1 MAAKRHLKRFNRIA
15 QTAIIAG
22 ILVAANVVAQRWF
35 SRWDLTEKREY
46 SLSPATQKLLGGLE
60 DRVVINAYFSRRLPP
75 YLANLRRQV
84 QDVLEEYRAF
94 SHGRLEIE
102 FTDPGNDPATEQ
114 RLRALGIPKVQLE
127 VLERDQF
134 QLTSVYLGLV
144 LLHGGRQEVIPF
156 IQDSGNLEYELTS
169 ALLRLTSPGKKVV
182 GWLGAPATDPGGRGG
197 GDPLRRELAKL
208 YDLQE
213 IAASGL
219 TKIPDDVET
228 LVVAG
233 PRSLSEPARFALD
246 QFVMRGGRAVFLVD
260 HFEIPEGTLSAVLAE
275 SGVHDL
281 LERYGVKVARD
292 VLAEPRL
299 NAPAAFSSGFMQFR
313 IAYPWWLRVPG
324 AALDRE
330 HPVSA
335 RLEGI
340 VLPWTSSLEPSLP
353 DGSAVK
359 ATILARS
366 SKEAYRESGSY
377 DFSPQPR
384 REVDPSRNP
393 AADRPLVV
401 LLTGRFLSFW
411 RDKVPPTAPAG
422 AAYPK
427 FQAQSAET
435 SILVIGTS
443 RLAQPDFLRQF
454 PENGTFLLNAV
465 DWLTLGPELI
475 GIRSRAADARVLPPV
490 SERAKSFIKFV
501 NVIGVPLLIA
511 LLGILRLNAR
521 RRAGIE
527 A

>member
-1 MAAKRHLKRFNRIA
+1 MAAQRHLVRLNRIA
-15 QTAIIAG
+15 QTAIITG
-22 ILVAANVVAQRWF
+22 ILIAANVVAQRWF

-46 SLSPATQKLLGGLE
+46 SLSPATKKLLGGLE
-60 DRVVINAYFSRRLPP
+60 DRAVINAYFTRRLPP
-75 YLANLRRQV
+75 NLATLRRQV

-94 SHGRLEIE
+94 SHGRLEID

-114 RLRALGIPKVQLE
+114 RLRTLGIPKLQLE

-134 QLTSVYLGLV
+134 QLTSVYLGLA
-144 LLHGGRQEVIPF
+144 LLHGGRQEVIPV
-156 IQDSGNLEYELTS
+156 IQDAGNLEYELTA

-182 GWLGAPATDPGGRGG
+182 GWLGAPETDPGGRG
-197 GDPLRRELAKL
+197 GDPLRRELGRLYELQQIEPAK
-208 YDLQE
+208 
-213 IAASGL
+213 L
-219 TKIPDDVET
+219 TKIDDDVET

-233 PRSLSEPARFALD
+233 PRALPEPARYALD
-246 QFVMRGGRAVFLVD
+246 QFIMRGGRAVFLVD
-260 HFEIPEGTLSAVLAE
+260 HFEIPEGSLAAVPTE

-281 LERYGVKVARD
+281 LERYGVRVARD
-292 VLAEPRL
+292 VVGEPRL

-340 VLPWTSSLEPSLP
+340 VLPWTSSLEPSVP
-353 DGSAVK
+353 AGGGVK
-359 ATILARS
+359 ATILAHS
-366 SKEAYRESGSY
+366 SNESFQQSGNY
-377 DFSPQPR
+377 DFSPQPK
-384 REVDPSRNP
+384 REVDPARIA

-401 LLTGRFLSFW
+401 LLTGRFPSFW

-422 AAYPK
+422 GEAPK
-427 FQAQSAET
+427 FRAESAET
-435 SILVIGTS
+435 SILVVGTS
-443 RLAQPDFLRQF
+443 RLAEPDFLRQF

-465 DWLTLGPELI
+465 DWMTLGPELI
-475 GIRSRAADARVLPPV
+475 GIRSRAADQRQLPPV
-490 SERAKSFIKFV
+490 SDQARSFIKIV
-501 NVIGVPLLIA
+501 NVICVPLLVA

-521 RRAGIE
+521 RRSGVE

>member
-1 MAAKRHLKRFNRIA
+1 MAAKRHLVRISRIA
-15 QTAIIAG
+15 QTVIIAG
-22 ILVAANVVAQRWF
+22 ILIAANVVAQRWF

-46 SLSPATQKLLGGLE
+46 SLSPATKKLLGGLE
-60 DRVVINAYFSRRLPP
+60 DRVVINAYFTRRLPP
-75 YLANLRRQV
+75 YLTNLRRQV

-94 SHGRLEIE
+94 SHGRLEID

-134 QLTSVYLGLV
+134 QLTSVYLGLA
-144 LLHGGRQEVIPF
+144 LLHRGRQEVIPV
-156 IQDSGNLEYELTS
+156 IQDAGNLEYELTA
-169 ALLRLTSPGKKVV
+169 ALLRLTSPGKKAV
-182 GWLGAPATDPGGRGG
+182 GWLGAPEADPGGRG
-197 GDPLRRELAKL
+197 GDPLRRELARL

-213 IAASGL
+213 MAPAGL
-219 TKIPDDVET
+219 TTIPADVET

-233 PRSLSEPARFALD
+233 PRALPEPARYALD

-260 HFEIPEGTLSAVLAE
+260 HFDIPEGSLAAVPAE

-281 LERYGVKVARD
+281 LERYGVRIKRD
-292 VLAEPRL
+292 VVGEPRL
-299 NAPAAFSSGFMQFR
+299 NASAAFSSGFMQFR

-324 AALDRE
+324 TALDRE

-340 VLPWTSSLEPSLP
+340 VLPWTSSLETSLP
-353 DGSAVK
+353 AGGGVK
-359 ATILARS
+359 ATILAHS
-366 SKEAYRESGSY
+366 SKEAYRESGNY

-384 REVDPSRNP
+384 REVDPARSA
-393 AADRPLVV
+393 AADSPLVV
-401 LLTGRFLSFW
+401 LLNGRFPSFW

-422 AAYPK
+422 VAYPK
-427 FQAQSAET
+427 FRAESVET
-435 SILVIGTS
+435 SILVVGTS

-465 DWLTLGPELI
+465 DWMTLGPELI
-475 GIRSRAADARVLPPV
+475 GIRSRAADQRQLPPV
-490 SERAKSFIKFV
+490 SDQARSFIKIV
-501 NVIGVPLLIA
+501 NVICVPLLIA

-521 RRAGIE
+521 RRSGIE
-527 A
+527 T

>member
-1 MAAKRHLKRFNRIA
+1 MAAKRHLVRLNRIA

-22 ILVAANVVAQRWF
+22 VLVAANVGAQRWF
-35 SRWDLTEKREY
+35 SRWDLTDKGEY
-46 SLSPATQKLLGGLE
+46 SLSPATKKLLGGLE
-60 DRVVINAYFSRRLPP
+60 GRAVINVYFTRRLPP

-94 SHGRLEIE
+94 SRGRLEIE
-102 FTDPGNDPATEQ
+102 FADPGDDPATEQ

-134 QLTSVYLGLV
+134 QLTSVYLGLA
-144 LLHGGRQEVIPF
+144 LSHGGRQEVIPI
-156 IQDSGNLEYELTS
+156 IQDSGNLEYELTA

-182 GWLGAPATDPGGRGG
+182 GWFGAPEADPAGRG
-197 GDPLRRELAKL
+197 GDPLRRELARL

-213 IAASGL
+213 IAAAGL
-219 TKIPDDVET
+219 AKVPDEVET

-233 PRSLSEPARFALD
+233 PRSLPEPVRYALD
-246 QFVMRGGRAVFLVD
+246 QFIMRGGRAVFLVD
-260 HFEIPEGTLSAVLAE
+260 HFEIPEGTLTAVPTE
-275 SGVHDL
+275 TGVHDL

-292 VLAEPRL
+292 VVGEPRL

-324 AALDRE
+324 TALDRE

-340 VLPWTSSLEPSLP
+340 VLPWTSSLELSLP
-353 DGSAVK
+353 AGGGVTSTV
-359 ATILARS
+359 LARS
-366 SKEAYRESGSY
+366 SKEAYGVSGNY
-377 DFSPQPR
+377 DFSPQPQ
-384 REVDPSRNP
+384 REVDPSRTT
-393 AADRPLVV
+393 AAERPLIAV
-401 LLTGRFLSFW
+401 LTGRFPSFW
-411 RDKVPPTAPAG
+411 RDKLPPTARPGG
-422 AAYPK
+422 AFPK
-427 FQAQSAET
+427 FRAESVET
-435 SILVIGTS
+435 SILVVGTS

-465 DWLTLGPELI
+465 DWMTIGPELI
-475 GIRSRAADARVLPPV
+475 GIRSRTTDERRLPPV
-490 SERAKSFIKFV
+490 SDQARSFIKIA

-521 RRAGIE
+521 RRSGIE